1 MTGRLQEK
9 ERSTNF
15 ALGRC
20 GGRGA
25 PSLSFC
31 QPDLSV
37 VAGGSGIRTE
47 QIWFLS
53 DLIVE
58 DTKMIR
64 SHPMYQLLPV
74 ASCS

>member
-47 QIWFLS
+47 QILS
-53 DLIVE
+53 ALIVE

-64 SHPMYQLLPV
+64 SHPMYQLLPI